1 MIKINKINLFLIVLG
16 ICAITFY
23 FSNRD
28 YPKIDDKR
36 EFITFFKIN
45 QSCFIN
51 FAANMEAGSLSDSNF
66 YAEHRFK
73 ENKFYFFHL
82 NGHVISDNFE
92 LTPKMQRDFNKSVAA
107 LDIKAVWKYP
117 DENFYSITVRGFLK
131 FEDKNVYVLILKKK
145 QNEFLFPEN
154 SDWKIMDTTSSI
166 GVINSKKSIFMI
178 NERVWLKFD
187 N

>member
-1 MIKINKINLFLIVLG
+1 
-16 ICAITFY
+16 
-23 FSNRD
+23 
-28 YPKIDDKR
+28 
-36 EFITFFKIN
+36 
-45 QSCFIN
+45 
-51 FAANMEAGSLSDSNF
+51 MEACSLSDSNF

-117 DENFYSITVRGFLK
+117 DENFNSITVRGFLK
-131 FEDKNVYVLILKKK
+131 FEDKNQYVLILMKT
-145 QNEFLFPEN
+145 QNKYLFHKN

-166 GVINSKKSIFMI
+166 GVINRNRS
-178 NERVWLKFD
+178 
-187 N
+187 